1 MISKS
6 QLLEEC
12 LNIVHRRIDD
22 IKAGLR
28 DADEA
33 LANDTKSSAG
43 DKYETSREMVQQ
55 DINRYQKQ
63 LALAENDQTIL
74 LNTNL
79 VNKGKLVV
87 PGTLVSTNLGLYFIC
102 ISIGVLKM
110 NDTTIYV
117 ISPASP
123 LGQLLLGKKVGD
135 VVKFNGN
142 EHTIISLE

>member
-12 LNIVHRRIDD
+12 LNNVHRRIDD
-22 IKAGLR
+22 IKAALK

-33 LANDTKSSAG
+33 LSNDTKSSAG
-43 DKYETSREMVQQ
+43 DKYETTREMIQQ

-63 LALAENDQTIL
+63 LVLAENDLSTL
-74 LNTNL
+74 LHINL
-79 VNKGKLVV
+79 VNIGKRVIS
-87 PGTLVSTNLGLYFIC
+87 GTLVSTNLGQYFIC
-102 ISIGVLKM
+102 ISM
-110 NDTTIYV
+110 NNNTIYV

-135 VVKFNGN
+135 LIKFNGN
-142 EHTIISLE
+142 EHIIISLE

>member
-12 LNIVHRRIDD
+12 LNNVHRRIDD
-22 IKAGLR
+22 IKAALK

-33 LANDTKSSAG
+33 LSNDTKSSAG
-43 DKYETSREMVQQ
+43 DKYETTREMIQQ

-63 LALAENDQTIL
+63 LVLAENDLSTL
-74 LNTNL
+74 LHINL
-79 VNKGKLVV
+79 VNIGKRVIS
-87 PGTLVSTNLGLYFIC
+87 GTLVSTNLGQYFIC
-102 ISIGVLKM
+102 ISIGLLKV
-110 NDTTIYV
+110 NNNTIYV

-135 VVKFNGN
+135 LIKFNGN

>member
-123 LGQLLLGKKVGD
+123 LGQLLLGKKVAD